1 MQPEEQKPT
10 NEANENLN
18 QGTAPVTPQ
27 SEDANPVTGV
37 SPEIITPTETD
48 PTPSDTTDT
57 GSFGTTDPASPAA
70 LSESSPTETPEPVS
84 NEPSQTAAVD
94 TSTVIGPVPD
104 VNNDQ
109 TAQQATAGPVITD
122 AAAPAAVVAG
132 ATTTA
137 GLASGGKSKK
147 KIWLLAGIIAAA
159 VLLIAG
165 AASAYYM
172 VIVPSQSSKITQD
185 VITNTLDSKKFTSGT
200 FEGEL
205 GISGGQAG
213 QVISSVGFEAASDN
227 EKGAFDAKITV
238 NTAVAKINLDA
249 RSTDGKSYYVKLSGL
264 NGLDKLIGAYAG
276 ALAGQ
281 ESVAQ
286 YSAILSQVN
295 NQWFVIDQSLLSQV
309 PGVES
314 LGAGDSVSPEDAKRI
329 GEMYKKHP
337 FMTVSERLDDEKIH
351 GVDSYHIKATIDK
364 DQLKAFLGEVKAANI
379 KGAKVDQSMIDDLGK
394 ADFGKYPFELWIA
407 KKQRVLTQFV
417 LSFDESGSSYKLRI
431 ALKDLNKPVTVEQ
444 PKDAKSILELIGGL
458 SPMLMGG
465 GSSSSA
471 FRL

>member
-10 NEANENLN
+10 NEVNENLN
-18 QGTAPVTPQ
+18 QGTAPATPQ
-27 SEDANPVTGV
+27 SGDNNPVTEL
-37 SPEIITPTETD
+37 SPQIITPTKTD
-48 PTPSDTTDT
+48 PTPSELAATV
-57 GSFGTTDPASPAA
+57 SVETTDPAGPAIV
-70 LSESSPTETPEPVS
+70 SESLPAENPESVAG
-84 NEPSQTAAVD
+84 EPSQTAAVD
-94 TSTVIGPVPD
+94 TPTVTGPVSE
-104 VNNDQ
+104 VSNGQ
-109 TAQQATAGPVITD
+109 TAQQGTAEPVATDTT
-122 AAAPAAVVAG
+122 APAAVVAG
-132 ATTTA
+132 ATTTG
-137 GLASGGKSKK
+137 GLASGGKSKR

-185 VITNTLDSKKFTSGT
+185 VITNTLDNKKFTSGT

-264 NGLDKLIGAYAG
+264 NGLDKLIGSYAG

-281 ESVAQ
+281 ESAAQ

-309 PGVES
+309 PGIES

-337 FMTVSERLDDEKIH
+337 FMTVNERLDDEKIH

-364 DQLKAFLGEVKAANI
+364 EQLKAFLSEVKAANI

-407 KKQRVLTQFV
+407 KKERVLTQFV
-417 LSFDESGSSYKLRI
+417 LNFDESGSSYKLRI
-431 ALKDLNKPVTVEQ
+431 ALKDINKSVTVEQ
-444 PKDAKSILELIGGL
+444 PKDAKSILELMGGL